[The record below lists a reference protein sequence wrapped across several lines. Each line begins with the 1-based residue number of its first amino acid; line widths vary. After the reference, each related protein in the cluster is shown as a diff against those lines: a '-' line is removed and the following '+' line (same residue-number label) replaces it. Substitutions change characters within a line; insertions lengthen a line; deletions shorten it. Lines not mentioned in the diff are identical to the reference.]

1 MTWIVLA
8 NSNLCRIYSF
18 EPHQKKITLLKELS
32 HPENRHKSSDY
43 FTSDKPGH
51 YQTGSMAHGAYQPHT
66 NPKESGI
73 NDFSREIA
81 QGLEHARATNEYK
94 KLILIAEPHMMG
106 LLLEHCGKHVQELIV
121 NKIHKDIVHYTDH
134 ELLTFLKDQ

>member
-1 MTWIVLA
+1 MTWIVSA
-8 NSNLCRIYSF
+8 NSNLCRIYLF

-32 HPENRHKSSDY
+32 HPENRQKSGDY

-51 YQTGSMAHGAYQPHT
+51 YHSGANARGAYQPHSD
-66 NPKESGI
+66 PKESSI

-81 QGLEHARATNEYK
+81 HELEHARTTNEYK

-106 LLLEHCGKHVQELIV
+106 LLLEHCNKHVKELIV
-121 NKIHKDIVHYTDH
+121 NEIHKDIVHYTDH

>member
-1 MTWIVLA
+1 MTWIVST

-18 EPHQKKITLLKELS
+18 EPNQKKLTLLKTLS
-32 HPENRHKSSDY
+32 HPENRHKSGDY

-51 YQTGSMAHGAYQPHT
+51 YQSGTAHGSYEPHT
-66 NPKESGI
+66 DPKKNGI
-73 NDFSREIA
+73 QHFAREITETLN
-81 QGLEHARATNEYK
+81 QARTKNEYT

-106 LLLEHCGKHVQELIV
+106 ILLENCDKHIKELIV
-121 NKIHKDIVHYTDH
+121 NEIHKDIVHYTDH